1 MQAGTWLPLQAMAAW
16 KATGTLHRA
25 PTSTGATVHAEGALA
40 PVVTAIVGVM
50 RGARGPRAR
59 LEGRPALE
67 RVPASLPA
75 GAVALAPRFAG
86 GLRDGTVADGCRNTC
101 GKEARH
107 QNCTH
112 WVAPHWQNTWLAN
125 EPSSA
130 PYRFPI
136 TQGKGSVRLANSA
149 RRPQTKAL
157 ELATPPVP
165 CLQ

>member
-25 PTSTGATVHAEGALA
+25 PISAGATVHAEGALA
-40 PVVTAIVGVM
+40 PVITAIIGVM

-59 LEGRPALE
+59 LEGRPALQ
-67 RVPASLPA
+67 RVFASLPA

-86 GLRDGTVADGCRNTC
+86 GLRDGTVADGSRNTC

-112 WVAPHWQNTWLAN
+112 GRLRIGRTRGWPLNHLQPPTGS
-125 EPSSA
+125 PS
-130 PYRFPI
+130 R
-136 TQGKGSVRLANSA
+136 KA
-149 RRPQTKAL
+149 RA
-157 ELATPPVP
+157 A
-165 CLQ
+165 

>member
-1 MQAGTWLPLQAMAAW
+1 MCYRRRTRASARAPNHAVRANSALRITPAHHEGGRMQAGTWLPLQAMAAW

-75 GAVALAPRFAG
+75 GVVALAPRFAG
-86 GLRDGTVADGCRNTC
+86 GLRDGTAANGCRNTC

-107 QNCTH
+107 
-112 WVAPHWQNTWLAN
+112 
-125 EPSSA
+125 
-130 PYRFPI
+130 
-136 TQGKGSVRLANSA
+136 
-149 RRPQTKAL
+149 
-157 ELATPPVP
+157 
-165 CLQ
+165 